1 MIRLY
6 FTSCY
11 NNINFLNKPL
21 LVDPNSTNFTNFTNS
36 TNSTESTNSTNF
48 TNFTNLLIFLDVEKE
63 KLQILNSGK
72 EKSGIYMWTN
82 KLNGKRYIGSSV
94 LKFSLQPKFAY
105 FSTWSNI
112 NSDISFTL
120 ALITPVVINF
130 DTFLEKLKIIK
141 DNKNK
146 AGIYRWVNKVNGKT
160 YVGSCVNLGRRIK
173 DYCDISLITYRV
185 KKEIVLFIL
194 LF

>member
-11 NNINFLNKPL
+11 RNINFLNKPL

-72 EKSGIYMWTN
+72 EKSGICE
-82 KLNGKRYIGSSV
+82 
-94 LKFSLQPKFAY
+94 Q
-105 FSTWSNI
+105 
-112 NSDISFTL
+112 IS
-120 ALITPVVINF
+120 
-130 DTFLEKLKIIK
+130 
-141 DNKNK
+141 
-146 AGIYRWVNKVNGKT
+146 
-160 YVGSCVNLGRRIK
+160 
-173 DYCDISLITYRV
+173 
-185 KKEIVLFIL
+185 
-194 LF
+194 

>member
-6 FTSCY
+6 STSCY

-72 EKSGIYMWTN
+72 EKSGIYM
-82 KLNGKRYIGSSV
+82 
-94 LKFSLQPKFAY
+94 
-105 FSTWSNI
+105 
-112 NSDISFTL
+112 
-120 ALITPVVINF
+120 
-130 DTFLEKLKIIK
+130 
-141 DNKNK
+141 
-146 AGIYRWVNKVNGKT
+146 
-160 YVGSCVNLGRRIK
+160 
-173 DYCDISLITYRV
+173 
-185 KKEIVLFIL
+185 
-194 LF
+194 